1 MAINNHKHDIRGN
14 RSLLVAVMLNVLIT
28 VAEVIG
34 GLLSNSLALL
44 SDALH
49 NLGDTLAILFAYLA
63 RRMSRKASNDHKT
76 FGYKRAEILAAF
88 INGLL
93 LLGVSAYLLVE
104 AFWRF
109 SNPEPVKG
117 LMVFI
122 VASAGLVLNL
132 VAMLLLRKHAA
143 ANLNIKTAYLH
154 LLGDT
159 FSSLAVILG
168 GLLIYWYRIYWIDP
182 LITILVSLYI
192 MHAAL
197 KVLRPVWNIL
207 MQATP
212 AGIDMGLLREE
223 MEKIEGICDIHH
235 VHVWALNEKE
245 IHFECHAGLDSNHM
259 VAHTNSIRMQMQKL
273 LREKFGI
280 GHITIQFEYEGCGE
294 EHTGIEE

>member
-1 MAINNHKHDIRGN
+1 MGSNMHKSDAHGN
-14 RSLLVAVMLNVLIT
+14 RSLLAAVVLNVLIT

-49 NLGDTLAILFAYLA
+49 NLGDTMAILFAYLA

-104 AFWRF
+104 AAWRF
-109 SNPEPVKG
+109 SSPEPVKG
-117 LMVFI
+117 LIVFM
-122 VASAGLVLNL
+122 VASAGLLLNL
-132 VAMLLLRKHAA
+132 AAMLLLRKHTKG
-143 ANLNIKTAYLH
+143 NLNIRTAYLH

-168 GLLIYWYRIYWIDP
+168 GLLVYWYQIYWIDP

-192 MHAAL
+192 MHAAW

-212 AGIDMGLLREE
+212 KGIDMALLKEE
-223 MEKIEGICDIHH
+223 LEKIEGIDNIHH

-245 IHFECHAGLDSNHM
+245 IHFECHAGLDSNRELI
-259 VAHTNSIRMQMQKL
+259 HTNGIRSRMQNL
-273 LREKFGI
+273 LRQKFGI
-280 GHITIQFEYEGCGE
+280 GHVTVQFEYQGCGE
-294 EHTGIEE
+294 DDTEIVK